1 MNKMRRNIGSEEKK
15 VVISLGGSIVSK
27 NSLNVDY
34 LEKFARV
41 LSESGVEKAGII
53 VGGGQLART
62 YISLLREK
70 GVNENI
76 LDEIGIHA
84 TRINALSLIPFF
96 EDVNRRIPETVNEAA
111 DLLDSH
117 RFVVMGG
124 TEPGHTTDTV
134 AALLSERTG
143 SGILINA
150 TSVDGVYTDDPK
162 KNPDARKIKKIGYAE
177 AITLSSANSRGAGP
191 NVFMDITS
199 LTIAMRSRIRIYVID
214 GSDLDELKNVIG
226 GSETSG
232 TVIGD

>member
-1 MNKMRRNIGSEEKK
+1 MREKIGSDEKK
-15 VVISLGGSIVSK
+15 IVISLGGSIVSK
-27 NSLNVDY
+27 NNLNVDY
-34 LEKFARV
+34 LQKFARM
-41 LSESGVEKAGII
+41 LIESDVSHAGII
-53 VGGGQLART
+53 VGGGLLART

-84 TRINALSLIPFF
+84 TRINALSLIPFL
-96 EDVNRRIPETVNEAA
+96 EDVNIRIPETVNEAA
-111 DLLDSH
+111 DLMDSH

-134 AALLSERTG
+134 AALLSERTET
-143 SGILINA
+143 GILINA

-162 KNPDARKIKKIGYAE
+162 KNSQAKKINRISYE
-177 AITLSSANSRGAGP
+177 DAIKLSSENSRGAGP

-199 LTIAMRSRIRIYVID
+199 LTIAMRSNIKIYVVD
-214 GSDLDELKNVIG
+214 GNDLNEIKNAMA
-226 GSETSG
+226 GSKISG